1 MDDRPEAGME
11 EATAAPPHGGAPS
24 SSKKGPVFPLSKI
37 KSLLQ
42 RNEGVGIV
50 TQPSLELVG
59 AASAAMI
66 KSLVEAAVRHKK
78 KKKKSDP
85 AAETEENSDGKNDSG
100 PVDDDNGQ
108 TLVTLADLRHAA
120 SADEERFRFLADALN
135 GPEATEALQREDDR
149 APKKPRRARKKRQRG
164 ADAHNV
170 SVDPVATL
178 PPGRIKDPPP
188 SAPQVHGGVT
198 NSKTVEK
205 AAGGKGDGSD
215 NQGLGEGSALR
226 FASGADV
233 PLVTETRKPAIEV
246 DEEEYD

>member
-1 MDDRPEAGME
+1 M
-11 EATAAPPHGGAPS
+11 
-24 SSKKGPVFPLSKI
+24 KGPVFPLSKI

-59 AASAAMI
+59 AASAAML
-66 KSLVEAAVRHKK
+66 KSLVEAAVRNKK
-78 KKKKSDP
+78 KESKP
-85 AAETEENSDGKNDSG
+85 AADTEADPSFHNESDTF
-100 PVDDDNGQ
+100 DDDNGQ

-120 SADEERFRFLADALN
+120 SADERFRFLADALN

-149 APKKPRRARKKRQRG
+149 APMKPRRARKKRQRG
-164 ADAHNV
+164 ADAHSV
-170 SVDPVATL
+170 SVEPVATL

-188 SAPQVHGGVT
+188 SAPVVHGSVT
-198 NSKTVEK
+198 NSTTVEK

-215 NQGLGEGSALR
+215 NQALGEGSALL